1 MAAILTQALEKQARE
16 GVMLERAASTSS
28 YSSSTA
34 ASVSQ
39 VLVQVA
45 GVDSE
50 AIRRV
55 TVSRV
60 ALEKLTAKL
69 TAAGAASTVAMESAI
84 EVCVYMQCA
93 VLCYTSCY
101 CGKMLT
107 AAYGVAY

>member
-1 MAAILTQALEKQARE
+1 VQALEKQARE
-16 GVMLERAASTSS
+16 GVMLERASSTSS
-28 YSSSTA
+28 YSSSSA
-34 ASVSQ
+34 SLSVSQ

-55 TVSRV
+55 TVSRA

-84 EVCVYMQCA
+84 EVCYTWVYLCVIYLYIGRVLMA
-93 VLCYTSCY
+93 VHALRN
-101 CGKMLT
+101 
-107 AAYGVAY
+107 